1 MSQDTTAR
9 DFDAEAAAWD
19 EKPARVKLAGEIAT
33 AILAEVK
40 LTRDMDV
47 LDFGCG
53 TGLLTLALQP
63 YCRTVTGVDS
73 SRGMLDVLAAKA
85 AKAGLDNVRT
95 RHIDPDAP
103 ALPAGPFHL
112 IVSAMTLHHVKGP
125 GEVVSLLR
133 AAAAPGGVLCLADLE
148 PDGGAFHDDNQ
159 GVFHFGFDRQRLG
172 AMLAGAGLSDIRVQ
186 TAAQVVKPDATG
198 QMRGFGVF
206 LAVGVNRPR

>member
-112 IVSAMTLHHVKGP
+112 IVSAMTLHHVKEP